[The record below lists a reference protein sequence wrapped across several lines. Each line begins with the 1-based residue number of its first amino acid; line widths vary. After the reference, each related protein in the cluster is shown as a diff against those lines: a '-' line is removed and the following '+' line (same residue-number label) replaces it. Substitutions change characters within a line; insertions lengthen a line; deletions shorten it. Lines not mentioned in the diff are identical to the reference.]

1 MVRRHIL
8 GSIVQSEGSYV
19 DSLKRVL
26 QVRLQGL
33 QEPLEGRVT
42 RSVWGLW
49 AVFKGRHQKP
59 VFLWGQQDLRMR
71 DTANFRCLSARDD
84 WVF

>member
-33 QEPLEGRVT
+33 QDPHEGRVT
-42 RSVWGLW
+42 RSVWRLW
-49 AVFKGRHQKP
+49 AFFKGRSQKP
-59 VFLWGQQDLRMR
+59 VFLWGQQDLRMG
-71 DTANFRCLSARDD
+71 DTEFQVPWCSRDD